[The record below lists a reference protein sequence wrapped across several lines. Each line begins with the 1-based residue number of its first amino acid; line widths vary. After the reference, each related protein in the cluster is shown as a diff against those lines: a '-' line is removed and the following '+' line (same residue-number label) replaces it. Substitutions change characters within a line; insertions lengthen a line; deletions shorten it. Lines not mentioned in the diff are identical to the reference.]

1 MAGERASN
9 SNVNSF
15 SVADFAHQNHIGVLA
30 QNTAQTACEG
40 EPTFWIHGNLIDA
53 CKFIFNWVFN
63 GQNLFAGVVQLA
75 QRRVKRGGFSTTG
88 WSGDQHKAVRFG
100 NQFVH
105 HQHLPLMHS
114 QTFKIQWQR

>member
-15 SVADFAHQNHIGVLA
+15 SVANFTHKNYIWVLA
-30 QNTAQTACEG
+30 QNAAQATG
-40 EPTFWIHGNLIDA
+40 EREATLGIHWNLIDA
-53 CKFIFNWVFN
+53 REFIFNWVFN

-75 QRRVKRGGFSTTG
+75 QRRVERGGFSAAS
-88 WSGDQHKAVRFG
+88 WSSHQHKTVRFG

-105 HQHLPLMHS
+105 HQYLMLMHA
-114 QTFKIQWQR
+114 QALKIKWQR